1 MNKVFLSGVI
11 DDQPMLMGAEGA
23 PAHLAFN
30 LAVSHRTAKNE
41 MRRELYRINAWNN
54 AARWG
59 HVRLAQGQPVALQ
72 GYLTQR
78 PALVN
83 GEPIRA
89 VDVTAEEFFL
99 SGARPLNREPAGPDA
114 REPAIIQ
121 AADPQSEPAE
131 EA

>member
-1 MNKVFLSGVI
+1 MNKVYISGEIASAPVLTSSAKPHLIFDLLVGHKTI
-11 DDQPMLMGAEGA
+11 DGVRKSEWYC
-23 PAHLAFN
+23 
-30 LAVSHRTAKNE
+30 V
-41 MRRELYRINAWNN
+41 NAWNN

-99 SGARPLNREPAGPDA
+99 SGARPLNREPADPDA
-114 REPAIIQ
+114 RENAIIQ